1 MYEINKLL
9 HGQGGVRNF
18 HTRCLYQKSHSL
30 AALARLISDT
40 SPTRAKIPH
49 APPAHEVIS
58 IFLMHAR
65 EIKELLLL
73 CISPFL
79 FQKNLENK
87 AKYNIYGNVL
97 QLFSTE
103 GSRFEEK
110 LTRQFQFF

>member
-1 MYEINKLL
+1 MGWGLV
-9 HGQGGVRNF
+9 QNF

-49 APPAHEVIS
+49 APSAHEVIS
-58 IFLMHAR
+58 IFLMHAS

-79 FQKNLENK
+79 FQRNLENK
-87 AKYNIYGNVL
+87 AKYNIYGNVP

-103 GSRFEEK
+103 GSRFAEK